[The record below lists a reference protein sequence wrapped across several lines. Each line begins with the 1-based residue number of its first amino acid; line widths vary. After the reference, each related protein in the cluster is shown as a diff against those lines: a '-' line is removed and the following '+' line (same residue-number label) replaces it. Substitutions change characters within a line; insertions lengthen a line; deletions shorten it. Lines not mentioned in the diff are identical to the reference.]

1 MVILND
7 WYVWGVMSDTKDD
20 ILEAATK
27 LFLQRSYDAVSI
39 KDITEAMGVTKGAL
53 YHHFSSKE
61 ELLGEVIGR
70 EFQAYQIDFERLPKQ
85 SFHAFYRA
93 VYKEMWHFILEPA
106 VKPDGNDCG
115 LQFNHFRLIWDAMQV
130 LDGFSK
136 SVGVSFVCE
145 QNAWSDV
152 VSQAVANGELRSELE
167 SDRVAELFISAS
179 TGCWLRCLMR
189 GQAAEIPKAVLS
201 SWDDLYVLLKA

>member
-1 MVILND
+1 
-7 WYVWGVMSDTKDD
+7 
-20 ILEAATK
+20 
-27 LFLQRSYDAVSI
+27 
-39 KDITEAMGVTKGAL
+39 
-53 YHHFSSKE
+53 
-61 ELLGEVIGR
+61 
-70 EFQAYQIDFERLPKQ
+70 
-85 SFHAFYRA
+85 
-93 VYKEMWHFILEPA
+93 
-106 VKPDGNDCG
+106 
-115 LQFNHFRLIWDAMQV
+115 MQV